1 MRGGSG
7 GGGYG
12 GTIVVDI
19 PGVRRASGRLAD
31 DAHAY
36 QELAARVRGHVLPSM
51 PDDVAGRTAAVLG
64 EVGSGLAAQP
74 QPLVGLAQ
82 ELRVRAFWAE
92 IADRLLAGNDLDGG
106 QLTEFKA
113 AYASGL
119 LTRYAE
125 PGQADLAKAYAE
137 KVHDREH
144 PGGLGGF
151 FHDVGDF
158 FSGAWDAIKDPA
170 VMIYH
175 LTPFSDGCT
184 EAWGDLGHGLAYGV
198 THPVEFGKALVN
210 LDALQERGVSYW
222 LGNLAPAVAATL
234 LSGGAAAGVRGAEG
248 VAAVDRAA
256 EGAAALDRAAE
267 GASALD
273 RAAAGAADL
282 ERAEGLA
289 GASTPE
295 WLRRLQEGNAFNR
308 ERAPFYEH
316 SELYV
321 DKPGGEGYFRVDSYD
336 TVRGEIVS
344 RKHTQLGGV
353 SEETALR
360 YVRELGDKYSPGTP
374 IADVPST
381 PPWLHGERLEGKLVL
396 EVPSQTAS
404 IPDRVLYEATRLNIE
419 IRDVDGHVYNAQAH
433 MTAGAR

>member
-19 PGVRRASGRLAD
+19 AGVRRASGRLVD
-31 DAHAY
+31 DAHAF
-36 QELAARVRGHVLPSM
+36 QELATRVRGHALPSM
-51 PDDVAGRTAAVLG
+51 PDDVAGRTAGVLG
-64 EVGSGLAAQP
+64 EIGSGLAAQP
-74 QPLVGLAQ
+74 QPLVDLAQ

-92 IADRLLAGNDLDGG
+92 IADKLLAGYDLSGG

-119 LTRYAE
+119 LKRYAE

-175 LTPFSDGCT
+175 LTPFSDGWT
-184 EAWGDLGHGLAYGV
+184 KAWGDLRHGLAYGV

-210 LDALQERGVSYW
+210 LDALHERGLSYW

-256 EGAAALDRAAE
+256 EGATALDRAAE

-282 ERAEGLA
+282 ERTEGLA
-289 GASTPE
+289 NASPPE

-316 SELYV
+316 NELYV
-321 DKPGGEGYFRVDSYD
+321 DKPGGDGYFRVDSYD
-336 TVRGEIVS
+336 PFKGEIVS
-344 RKHTQLGGV
+344 RKYTQLGDV
-353 SEETALR
+353 SEQTALR
-360 YVRELGDKYSPGTP
+360 YLHELDAKYAPGTR

-381 PPWLHGERLEGKLVL
+381 DPMLRGRLLNGQMVL
-396 EVPSQTAS
+396 EVPPQQSA
-404 IPDRVLYEATRLNIE
+404 IPAEVLREADRLHIDL
-419 IRDVDGHVYNAQAH
+419 RDTSGHVYNSAAAKAH
-433 MTAGAR
+433 AR